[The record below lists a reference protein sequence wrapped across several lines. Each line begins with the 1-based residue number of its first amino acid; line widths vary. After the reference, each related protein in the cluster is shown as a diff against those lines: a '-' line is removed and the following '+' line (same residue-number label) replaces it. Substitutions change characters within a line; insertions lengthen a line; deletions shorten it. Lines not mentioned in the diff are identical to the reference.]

1 MFCLIISLMRI
12 TITGMLWHEILGIAV
27 FIVFIFHK
35 LLNLNWIKAISKNI
49 FSGKLN
55 TKTKVTFFVDFLMLI
70 ATIFTAISG
79 IGISKNILTQL
90 NFNNIELWTIIHYIS
105 AYSLFAL
112 ISIHLGMHLKAII
125 SSIKRGLNIKN
136 ENGDSVVGRY
146 IAIFFAIIGLIA
158 YISDKKLVEIYDFFV
173 NNNNNNTDTS
183 NNSNTTSSNT
193 IEEVSFENDDNNKY
207 KLIAVDT
214 SSTDTTLEEKL
225 SSTICTGCHRRCPL
239 SRPQCGIGE
248 QQAEKLIASYNSS
261 KSASSTTTD
270 NSTSSSNSSTS
281 NNSNSTNTTTSNT
294 TTTDVEITNNVEET
308 LNDTTSQYS
317 NADNSSD
324 SSNSSD
330 ENSTYTVN
338 DLVPTETKSTTSSTT
353 PEDITRSLLEMGFWI
368 GGTYYIVEKIEK
380 KKELKRTNT

>member
-27 FIVFIFHK
+27 FVVFILHK

-79 IGISKNILTQL
+79 IGISKNVLIQFE
-90 NFNNIELWTIIHYIS
+90 FNDMQLWTIIHYIS

-125 SSIKRGLNIKN
+125 SSIKKGLNIKN
-136 ENGDSVVGRY
+136 ENGVSVIGRY

-183 NNSNTTSSNT
+183 NNSNTNSSNA
-193 IEEVSFENDDNNKY
+193 IEEVSFENNDNNKY

-214 SSTDTTLEEKL
+214 SSTDATLEEKL
-225 SSTICTGCHRRCPL
+225 SSTICTGCRKRCPL
-239 SRPQCGIGE
+239 SNPQCGIGE
-248 QQAEKLIASYNSS
+248 QQAEKLITSYNSS
-261 KSASSTTTD
+261 KSSSSTTTD
-270 NSTSSSNSSTS
+270 DSTSSSNSSTS
-281 NNSNSTNTTTSNT
+281 NNNSN
-294 TTTDVEITNNVEET
+294 TDVEITNNVEESI
-308 LNDTTSQYS
+308 NDTTSQDS
-317 NADNSSD
+317 NTSGLSSD
-324 SSNSSD
+324 SSD

-338 DLVPTETKSTTSSTT
+338 DLVPSETKNTTSSTT
-353 PEDITRSLLEMGFWI
+353 PGDITRSLLEMGFWI
-368 GGTYYIVEKIEK
+368 GSTYYIVEKLEK
-380 KKELKRTNT
+380 KKELKRTK